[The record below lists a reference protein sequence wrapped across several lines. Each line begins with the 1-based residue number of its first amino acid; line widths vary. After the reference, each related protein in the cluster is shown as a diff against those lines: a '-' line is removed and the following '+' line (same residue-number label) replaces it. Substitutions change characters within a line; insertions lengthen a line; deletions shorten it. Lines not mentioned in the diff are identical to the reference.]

1 MNINWVLANPTTLG
15 PEVDIKQL
23 KNIGSL
29 WGGWRTWRGCQ
40 TDNVICNDMA
50 KAAELLKRR
59 FQDLCN
65 FYIPNS
71 IYQTLNRPNNVK
83 LYEGAFVHDVDHQEE
98 IVSMHLAAG
107 SSDIVL
113 LLGFDWSEPDTNP
126 DKLLEHRA
134 RNYRG
139 MIHQAIADNSHV
151 QWVLVDHPS
160 PIMKDLA
167 SLENLSTDIMENVL
181 TFSGS

>member
-1 MNINWVLANPTTLG
+1 MNINWVLADSTTLS

-29 WGGWRTWRGCQ
+29 WGGWRTWRDCQ
-40 TDNVICNDMA
+40 TDNVVCNNMV
-50 KAAELLKRR
+50 KADELLKRR

-71 IYQTLNRPNNVK
+71 IYQTLNRPNNIK
-83 LYEGAFVHDVDHQEE
+83 LYEGSFVHDVDHQEE

-113 LLGFDWSEPDTNP
+113 LLGFDWAEPSINS

-139 MIHQAIADNSHV
+139 MTRRAIADNSHV
-151 QWVLVDHPS
+151 QWVLVDHPG
-160 PIMKDLA
+160 PIMKDLVD
-167 SLENLSTDIMENVL
+167 LPNLSTDTMDNVL
-181 TFSGS
+181 TFLDS